1 VTVYGTIE
9 KRSLVLIAL
18 VLAAGFVLPHVAPTY
33 FLYIANM
40 LMMYAVSAIGLDLLL
55 GWSGQF
61 AFAHIAFF
69 GVGIYGTALL
79 NMRLGVPFVLAMP
92 LAAAIAGAIGLVI
105 AVPATR
111 LRAVYLALATYAF
124 AECAQWAFRTFESIT
139 GGADGLRIKPPSIF
153 GYTTGT
159 DPSALPVVAIILCLV
174 LLATLFLMRSRLGR
188 DFCAIRDSEHVAA
201 ASGIAVKRVKITAF
215 VLSAVY
221 AGIAG
226 GMFTLYESYVN
237 PDVLGVAQL
246 VLVLTMVVVGG
257 PGSILGVLLGVVL
270 IGLLP
275 EVLRAAPRGLLV
287 WQEFFYGLILV
298 LAVMFMRRGL
308 WGVIEGRLLARRPAA
323 RTAAKAPSAE
333 ARAARS

>member
-1 VTVYGTIE
+1 MYGSIE
-9 KRSLVLIAL
+9 KRSLILIAL
-18 VLAAGFVLPHVAPTY
+18 VLAAGFVLPQFAPTY
-33 FLYIANM
+33 FLYIANV
-40 LMMYAVSAIGLDLLL
+40 LMMYAVLAIGLDLLL

-79 NMRLGVPFVLAMP
+79 NMRLGIPFVIAMP
-92 LAAAIAGAIGLVI
+92 IAALIAGAIGLII

-124 AECAQWAFRTFESIT
+124 AECAQWAFRTFDRIT

-153 GYTTGT
+153 GYATGT

-174 LLATLFLMRSRLGR
+174 LLATLHLMRSRLGR
-188 DFCAIRDSEHVAA
+188 NFCAIRDSEHVAA
-201 ASGIAVKRVKITAF
+201 ASGIDVKRVKITAF

-226 GMFTLYESYVN
+226 GMFTLYESFVN

-275 EVLRAAPRGLLV
+275 EFLRAAPRGLLV

-308 WGVIEGRLLARRPAA
+308 WGVIESKLLAKPPVS
-323 RTAAKAPSAE
+323 RTATKAPDAQ